1 METLTTQ
8 LVQLKQ
14 AESGYSDRDSARSR
28 FACAKID
35 WRDGRIATR
44 GNHQGRH
51 RHQSRTELNG
61 ERAAFAEVRYAGGR
75 FWRNVVL
82 IALAHVAL
90 IAGTNPLECSSEAI
104 IESQKASCGSGGAGD
119 LAGRRTGKT
128 ANRHHQRSHPLRLNR
143 SASEEDEAADEKP
156 VVTTAKSEIELPSAT
171 PKPTATA
178 TPAKPSAT
186 PASRAKTTPKP
197 IPKPTPKKT
206 LVAKASPKPSAKT
219 KSSPKSAEK
228 ARNRRSAEKKDR
240 KTALAKKDS
249 ASQSGSGHKQDQQAK
264 LASSG
269 GGSSA
274 SEFGW
279 YGNMLHDRF
288 YSAWIQPTTNVP
300 SGAKIS
306 TLVNVRIEKDGR
318 VSKFEIAKPS
328 ENATVNESVGAVAKQ
343 IMPG

>member
-1 METLTTQ
+1 VWL
-8 LVQLKQ
+8 
-14 AESGYSDRDSARSR
+14 
-28 FACAKID
+28 
-35 WRDGRIATR
+35 
-44 GNHQGRH
+44 
-51 RHQSRTELNG
+51 
-61 ERAAFAEVRYAGGR
+61 
-75 FWRNVVL
+75 
-82 IALAHVAL
+82 
-90 IAGTNPLECSSEAI
+90 
-104 IESQKASCGSGGAGD
+104 GGAGD
-119 LAGRRTGKT
+119 LSAGE
-128 ANRHHQRSHPLRLNR
+128 
-143 SASEEDEAADEKP
+143 SEKEELPSPKQAPTDAESSGSEKDEAAEEKP

-197 IPKPTPKKT
+197 IPKKT
-206 LVAKASPKPSAKT
+206 LVAKATPKPATKPKPNPAKANA
-219 KSSPKSAEK
+219 KS
-228 ARNRRSAEKKDR
+228 EKKD
-240 KTALAKKDS
+240 KITLTKKDS
-249 ASQSGSGHKQDQQAK
+249 ASQTGSGQSGSTGKA
-264 LASSG
+264 ASAS

-328 ENATVNESVGAVAKQ
+328 GNATVNESVAAVSKQ
-343 IMPG
+343 VGQVDPPPTGLINGDHYDVKINFELNTGEQ